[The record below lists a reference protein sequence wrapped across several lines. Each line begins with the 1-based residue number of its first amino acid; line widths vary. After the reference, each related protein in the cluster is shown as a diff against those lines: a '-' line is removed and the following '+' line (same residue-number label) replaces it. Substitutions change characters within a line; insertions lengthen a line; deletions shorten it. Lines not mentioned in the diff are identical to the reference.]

1 VTSNKSRESG
11 VDLVVSFLRSPMMLA
26 RDQRAIFQ
34 RALPASELADHL
46 RRGSLNLRDNVARIF
61 IAARLAERHDAPL
74 LFAEGWRCHAI
85 ARRATGTHHVTGSHM
100 ACLLLR
106 MLQRR
111 GLADPRIRVLRKDA
125 SRCTLQEVASVQETA
140 SSLGGALVL
149 GVAGR
154 ACPSRRRAA
163 RYFHLRHVMGA
174 RVHDCWGELA
184 AWRSV
189 MTREE
194 CELALALQPSTP
206 ERVREILFEGTN
218 WMLHLVSR
226 AEELLRRPPVPLE
239 VRLAHRLRR
248 DAAPESDSKAG
259 PATGPSLDDRSDA
272 LPADSVKG
280 G

>member
-125 SRCTLQEVASVQETA
+125 SRCTLQEASPGAPVRR
-140 SSLGGALVL
+140 GGGPRGTSTCVTSW
-149 GVAGR
+149 GR
-154 ACPSRRRAA
+154 AFTIAGESSRR
-163 RYFHLRHVMGA
+163 GA
-174 RVHDCWGELA
+174 
-184 AWRSV
+184 
-189 MTREE
+189 
-194 CELALALQPSTP
+194 P
-206 ERVREILFEGTN
+206 
-218 WMLHLVSR
+218 
-226 AEELLRRPPVPLE
+226 
-239 VRLAHRLRR
+239 
-248 DAAPESDSKAG
+248 
-259 PATGPSLDDRSDA
+259 
-272 LPADSVKG
+272 
-280 G
+280 